1 MNKAFVREPETGG
14 RTYCPR
20 CGTLGVAVTAGP
32 LDTHI
37 REESRGRLHDAA
49 WFCSFARCDV
59 AYFNQFETV
68 VTVDEL
74 RGAVFPKHP
83 DAPLCACFGFGAEDV
98 EADVSEGIPT
108 RIRQLL
114 ARSQSLEARCQTVAA
129 DGQCCM
135 REVQRL
141 FMKLQG
147 DSGMSR

>member
-1 MNKAFVREPETGG
+1 
-14 RTYCPR
+14 
-20 CGTLGVAVTAGP
+20 
-32 LDTHI
+32 
-37 REESRGRLHDAA
+37 LHDAA

-114 ARSQSLEARCQTVAA
+114 ARSQSPEARCQTVAA

-147 DSGMSR
+147 DSGTSR